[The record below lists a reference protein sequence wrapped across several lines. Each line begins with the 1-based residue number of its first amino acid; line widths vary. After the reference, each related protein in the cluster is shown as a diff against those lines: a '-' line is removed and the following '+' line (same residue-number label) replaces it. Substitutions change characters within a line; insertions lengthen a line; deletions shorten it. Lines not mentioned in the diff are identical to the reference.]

1 MRSWLQAK
9 SSIGIGRPDGARGTE
24 DSRVR
29 RVQARNLIHKQE
41 TEENINT
48 SRCYEISFSISFR
61 FFLISSSAVFQFVSH
76 VSREFKT
83 PPFPPF
89 HTIAREEEKGGKRDA
104 ATHFSRFNFGFL
116 TSFTLGFYLG
126 ILFPKGE
133 LKAIL
138 PWLKLR
144 KRRKLTTEVFHR
156 TKEEEFSDFM
166 PSHSL
171 SKPHF
176 PDTLEWVLT
185 VALVKDSTAFSS
197 NAKRFSCPWV
207 IQFKSLVS
215 AATLFQRVLWT
226 S

>member
-1 MRSWLQAK
+1 MK
-9 SSIGIGRPDGARGTE
+9 
-24 DSRVR
+24 

-61 FFLISSSAVFQFVSH
+61 FFLISSSAVFQFVSD
-76 VSREFKT
+76 VFREFKT
-83 PPFPPF
+83 PPFQPF

-138 PWLKLR
+138 P
-144 KRRKLTTEVFHR
+144 
-156 TKEEEFSDFM
+156 
-166 PSHSL
+166 
-171 SKPHF
+171 
-176 PDTLEWVLT
+176 
-185 VALVKDSTAFSS
+185 
-197 NAKRFSCPWV
+197 
-207 IQFKSLVS
+207 
-215 AATLFQRVLWT
+215 
-226 S
+226 